1 MILLG
6 CVVATLALLAG
17 FGVPGPAR
25 PHLAR
30 LEPPARG
37 PLIDRAEHP
46 EWKQFLVLAAVRRA
60 DELDRLRDL
69 PDSRAA
75 KAPAGAKNRLATRPA
90 TRNDAEPDDLTGL
103 IGEAPGG
110 VIPVDVGETSSTEL
124 PIRPP
129 ELTPPVQRPENLK
142 PKIDSTRQPARKSR
156 RAKARGKPPA
166 KPAAAAAINPLGA
179 LVERSQ
185 IY

>member
-6 CVVATLALLAG
+6 GVVATFALLAG
-17 FGVPGPAR
+17 FAMPGASR

-30 LEPPARG
+30 LDPPARG

-60 DELDRLRDL
+60 DELDRLREL

-75 KAPAGAKNRLATRPA
+75 KAPAGAKDRLATRPA
-90 TRNDAEPDDLTGL
+90 PRDDGKLDDLTGS
-103 IGEAPGG
+103 IVEPPGG
-110 VIPVDVGETSSTEL
+110 AIPVEIGETSSTEL
-124 PIRPP
+124 PIRRP
-129 ELTPPVQRPENLK
+129 ELTPPVQKSESLK
-142 PKIDSTRQPARKSR
+142 PKNESTRQPLRKSR

-166 KPAAAAAINPLGA
+166 KPAEATSSPFSALLGT
-179 LVERSQ
+179 SQ
-185 IY
+185 TY